1 MNNESTGS
9 IDQIIIAYEEGEEAA
24 DFAESIVWEAEQI
37 TGDRY
42 RFKFTN

>member
-1 MNNESTGS
+1 MASGTPGD
-9 IDQIIIAYEEGEEAA
+9 IDRIISSYEEGEEAA

-42 RFKFTN
+42 RFIFTN